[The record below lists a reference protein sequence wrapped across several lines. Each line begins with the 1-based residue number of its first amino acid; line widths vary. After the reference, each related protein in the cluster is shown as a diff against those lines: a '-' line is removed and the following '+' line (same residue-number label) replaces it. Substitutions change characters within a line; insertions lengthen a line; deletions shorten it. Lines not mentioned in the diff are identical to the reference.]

1 VQEQATASQAEKENL
16 SRKIEQLKTENQQL
30 QNDRTEQ
37 AKTLTSLREQNA
49 RVEKEKQH

>member
-1 VQEQATASQAEKENL
+1 VQEQAAASQAEKEN
-16 SRKIEQLKTENQQL
+16 RGREIEQLKAENQQL